1 LQNAKHCFPT
11 VFIYIEVA
19 FKCSGQLQLKLY
31 FSVLI
36 ENCIYKNFSI
46 YYVREKFV
54 KHKVLDLP
62 LYYKI
67 IQKLLLCQN
76 IGEYKNTKNKTVGLQ
91 SLAIC
96 KPVARQ

>member
-1 LQNAKHCFPT
+1 MQNAKHCFPT

-31 FSVLI
+31 FSILI

-54 KHKVLDLP
+54 KHKGFRFATVLQFFTFNFQLARGQSHCRDCPLAFGDILIKITYLP
-62 LYYKI
+62 
-67 IQKLLLCQN
+67 
-76 IGEYKNTKNKTVGLQ
+76 EV
-91 SLAIC
+91 
-96 KPVARQ
+96 